1 MKIKITLAAGLISLI
16 MLVPQLSYG
25 QFRSFVLGIKAAPA
39 LCWMNTT
46 QKDYSS
52 NGMKLGFT
60 WGAAAEFYFA
70 KNYALATGLN
80 FQYLGGKLTYP
91 DLKEDVTV
99 TLNRDYRI
107 RYIEV
112 PAVLK
117 LKTNEMGGLKY
128 FGQLG
133 LGMGIRINSKAKEE
147 YDLNNK
153 TTSIDYVSIDG
164 DTRLFRASM
173 ILGVGVE
180 YPFDSNTS
188 GVFSVNFNNG
198 FTNALKDDNVITHDK
213 SIGKPNF
220 IEFSFGVMF

>member
-1 MKIKITLAAGLISLI
+1 
-16 MLVPQLSYG
+16 
-25 QFRSFVLGIKAAPA
+25 
-39 LCWMNTT
+39 
-46 QKDYSS
+46 
-52 NGMKLGFT
+52 
-60 WGAAAEFYFA
+60 
-70 KNYALATGLN
+70 
-80 FQYLGGKLTYP
+80 
-91 DLKEDVTV
+91 
-99 TLNRDYRI
+99 
-107 RYIEV
+107 
-112 PAVLK
+112 
-117 LKTNEMGGLKY
+117 MGGLKY

-133 LGMGIRINSKAKEE
+133 LGMGVRINSKAKEE

-198 FTNALKDDNVITHDK
+198 FTNALKDDNIITHDK